1 MRPLLR
7 ALPFCVFANMVFLF
21 ILHEL
26 ALHPRSSE
34 LCCCFSTATMG
45 ETSKT
50 LVLQKLS
57 HDFREWP
64 SNFRAWDRSTETT
77 AIKTPDGKWVT
88 TNPLLKIAKYLD
100 KAPYLPAVG
109 PDDAPQDP
117 TKWNTELL
125 LQLAPKLP
133 KQFVPVLEKAFED
146 ATFQDPRIHRLLGVH
161 LSDAVVE
168 AVADSQIGRAH
179 V

>member
-1 MRPLLR
+1 
-7 ALPFCVFANMVFLF
+7 
-21 ILHEL
+21 
-26 ALHPRSSE
+26 
-34 LCCCFSTATMG
+34 MG

-133 KQFVPVLEKAFED
+133 KQFIPVLEKAFED
-146 ATFQDPRIHRLLGVH
+146 ATFQDPRIHRLLEVQ
-161 LSDAVVE
+161 LSDAVIE
-168 AVADSQIGRAH
+168 AVADHPLIGPTFVQLQVAACCEFPCFSRTSAFRRF
-179 V
+179 VVFFRLSESSRYCNALL